1 MKSHVQRRRRGF
13 LFLVIIFFIITF
25 GSFISENNST
35 LYAKQSAEILLRF
48 GKHEG
53 FERIVLE
60 GEEPFINATKI
71 ATFPSQLMIEFPE
84 QVDIKAPQKFPFI
97 FSLKNKLLEINLGDK
112 REIKFSRLYSPTRL
126 VFDVRKT
133 TKQIS
138 SASLENTD
146 VKAGQGSSD
155 PVRIIADK
163 KVNTGLV
170 KKAVMQ
176 SEEEENNEEE
186 GEEEQEQEEQPE
198 QQAPPVQQAPL
209 APQTQPSPQKPQTPQ
224 TPQTQPTQPAPPVT
238 PAPVPPPKAPVTPT
252 PVAPTLKAPVAPK
265 PVAPPAPLLPA
276 GAKPST
282 EVKPPAE
289 AKPPEAKEEV
299 PSKPV
304 EKKPTADISF
314 FFDDADI
321 YEVIQTVF
329 GEVLK
334 VNYIVDPKIKG
345 RVNFRTVTPIPRKDV
360 LPVMEII
367 LRLNGIAVVEE
378 SGLYRIISI
387 SDIPKEPAPIRF
399 GRDPEAVELKG
410 LSIVQVVQ
418 LKYITSSEILKILTP
433 LLSQGG
439 AVIEVPPSFIIIAD
453 TDANVKRLLHVVEIF
468 DSERLKMAK
477 PQVFV
482 YPVQNG
488 KAKDVAT
495 MLQQIFLGQKP
506 STPTPA
512 KTTTPA
518 RTPSPT
524 PSTPLTAGGEG
535 GEAIV
540 SEETRIFADEVT
552 NTIIILATPEDFA
565 TIAET
570 IKKIDIVPRQVVIE
584 ALIVQVTLD
593 DTLNFGMQW
602 ILQNDIKISG
612 LKFFNNPVDISGPL
626 QLDASLKA
634 ANFTFTAIDQQ
645 GNTKLLLQFLASEGK
660 AKILAS
666 PHILVSDNREASIQV
681 GQQVPLAT
689 STATTPVTAIT
700 EITSTITSSVQ
711 YKDIGII
718 LKVKPQVNES
728 GLVALELSMENSSVG
743 ANVPIAGQDFA
754 SINKTEAKT
763 DLVVQDGQTIIIGG
777 LIRED
782 VTQSRSGIPILYK
795 IPVIGN
801 LFGGTINEKHRNELI
816 ILLTPR
822 VMRTVEEAKIVTS
835 DYIERFTKTTNIVIE
850 GLIKEKKQE

>member
-13 LFLVIIFFIITF
+13 LFLVSIFFIITF
-25 GSFISENNST
+25 VGFISENNLI
-35 LYAKQSAEILLRF
+35 LYARQSAEILLRF

-71 ATFPSQLMIEFPE
+71 ATFPSQLMIAFPE

-97 FSLKNKLLEINLGDK
+97 FSLKNKLLEINLGEK
-112 REIKFSRLYSPTRL
+112 REIKFSRLYSPSRL
-126 VFDVRKT
+126 VFDVRKPI
-133 TKQIS
+133 KQIS
-138 SASLENTD
+138 SVSSKDTD
-146 VKAGQGSSD
+146 IKTGQGDSD
-155 PVRIIADK
+155 PIRIIADR
-163 KVNTGLV
+163 KVNPGLV

-186 GEEEQEQEEQPE
+186 GEEEQPE

-209 APQTQPSPQKPQTPQ
+209 VPKTQPTPQKPL
-224 TPQTQPTQPAPPVT
+224 TQPAQPAPPVT
-238 PAPVPPPKAPVTPT
+238 PAPVAPSPKAPVKPIPVAPSPKAPVAPT
-252 PVAPTLKAPVAPK
+252 PVAP
-265 PVAPPAPLLPA
+265 PP
-276 GAKPST
+276 PS
-282 EVKPPAE
+282 PPE
-289 AKPPEAKEEV
+289 GAKPPEAKGEV
-299 PSKPV
+299 PSKPP

-314 FFDDADI
+314 FFDDADV

-345 RVNFRTVTPIPRKDV
+345 RVNFRTTTPIPKAEV

-367 LRLNGIAVVEE
+367 LRLNGIGVVEE

-399 GRDPEAVELKG
+399 GRDPESVELKG

-418 LKYITSSEILKILTP
+418 LQYISSAEILKILTP

-439 AVIEVPPSFIIIAD
+439 AIIEVPPSFIIIAD

-506 STPTPA
+506 ATPTPA

-552 NTIIILATPEDFA
+552 NTIIILATPEDFT

-584 ALIVQVTLD
+584 ALIAQVTLTD
-593 DTLNFGMQW
+593 NLDFGMKW

-612 LKFFNNPVDISGPL
+612 LKFFKNPVTIAGPL
-626 QLDASLKA
+626 DLETTIGGGS
-634 ANFTFTAIDQQ
+634 NFTFTAYDQR
-645 GNTKLLLQFLASEGK
+645 GNTKLLLQSLALEGK

-681 GQQVPLAT
+681 GSQVPLAT
-689 STATTPVTAIT
+689 STSTTPLAAVT
-700 EITSTITSSVQ
+700 ELTSTITSSVQ

-728 GLVALELSMENSSVG
+728 GLVALELSQEISSLG
-743 ANVPIAGQDFA
+743 ANVSIAGQSFA

-763 DLVVQDGQTIIIGG
+763 DLVAQDGQTIIIGG

-782 VTQSRSGIPILYK
+782 LTQSKSGIPILYK
-795 IPVIGN
+795 IPVIGS
-801 LFGGTINEKHRNELI
+801 LFGSTVNEKTRTELI

-822 VMRTVEEAKIVTS
+822 VMRNVEEAKIVTS
-835 DYIERFTKTTNIVIE
+835 DYIDRFTKTTNEVVLE
-850 GLIKEKKQE
+850 EFIKEKKQE

>member
-133 TKQIS
+133 KKQIS
-138 SASLENTD
+138 SASSENTD

-252 PVAPTLKAPVAPK
+252 PVAPTLKAPVAPT
-265 PVAPPAPLLPA
+265 PVAPSPPSPPA

-282 EVKPPAE
+282 E

-299 PSKPV
+299 PSKPA

-552 NTIIILATPEDFA
+552 NTIIILATPEDFT

-584 ALIVQVTLD
+584 ALIAQVTLTD
-593 DTLNFGMQW
+593 NLDFGMQW
-602 ILQNDIKISG
+602 VIQNDLKISG
-612 LKFFNNPVDISGPL
+612 LKFFKNPVTIAGPL
-626 QLDASLKA
+626 TLDTTIGGS
-634 ANFTFTAIDQQ
+634 NFTFTAYDDRNQV
-645 GNTKLLLQFLASEGK
+645 KLLIQSLALESK

-700 EITSTITSSVQ
+700 ELTSTITSSVQ

-728 GLVALELSMENSSVG
+728 GLVALELSQEISSLG
-743 ANVPIAGQDFA
+743 ANVTIAGQAFS

-763 DLVVQDGQTIIIGG
+763 DLVAQDGQTIIIGG

-782 VTQSRSGIPILYK
+782 VTQSKSGIPILYK
-795 IPVIGN
+795 IPVIGS
-801 LFGGTINEKHRNELI
+801 LFGSTVNEKTRNELI

-835 DYIERFTKTTNIVIE
+835 DYIDRFSKTTEIMIE
-850 GLIKEKKQE
+850 KLMKEKKIE

>member
-1 MKSHVQRRRRGF
+1 MKSHVQRRLMGF
-13 LFLVIIFFIITF
+13 LFLVTIFFIITF
-25 GSFISENNST
+25 VGFISENNLI
-35 LYAKQSAEILLRF
+35 LYARQSAEILLRF

-97 FSLKNKLLEINLGDK
+97 FSLKNKLFEINLGEK
-112 REIKFSRLYSPTRL
+112 REIKFSRLYSPSRL
-126 VFDVRKT
+126 VFDVRKPI
-133 TKQIS
+133 KQIS
-138 SASLENTD
+138 SASSENTD
-146 VKAGQGSSD
+146 IKTGQGSSD
-155 PVRIIADK
+155 PVRIIADRK
-163 KVNTGLV
+163 INPGLV

-186 GEEEQEQEEQPE
+186 GEEEQPE
-198 QQAPPVQQAPL
+198 QQAPLVPKI
-209 APQTQPSPQKPQTPQ
+209 QPTPQKPQT
-224 TPQTQPTQPAPPVT
+224 QPAQPAPPVT
-238 PAPVPPPKAPVTPT
+238 PAPVPPSPKAPVTPT
-252 PVAPTLKAPVAPK
+252 PVAPPPKVPVTPT
-265 PVAPPAPLLPA
+265 PVTPPP
-276 GAKPST
+276 PS
-282 EVKPPAE
+282 PPAE
-289 AKPPEAKEEV
+289 AKPPEAKGEV
-299 PSKPV
+299 PSKPP

-334 VNYIVDPKIKG
+334 VNYIIDPKTKG
-345 RVNFRTVTPIPRKDV
+345 RVNFRTTTPIPKAEV

-367 LRLNGIAVVEE
+367 LRLNGIGVVEE

-418 LKYITSSEILKILTP
+418 LQYITSSEILKILTP

-506 STPTPA
+506 SAPTPA

-524 PSTPLTAGGEG
+524 PSTPLTAGAEG

-540 SEETRIFADEVT
+540 SAETRIFADEVT

-593 DTLNFGMQW
+593 DTLDFGMQW
-602 ILQNDIKISG
+602 FLQNDLKISG
-612 LKFFNNPVDISGPL
+612 LKFFNNPVTISGPL
-626 QLDASLKA
+626 ELNTQIPS
-634 ANFTFTAIDQQ
+634 ANFTFTAYDEQ
-645 GNTKLLLQFLASEGK
+645 NKTKLLLQSLASEGK

-681 GQQVPLAT
+681 GSQVPLAT
-689 STATTPVTAIT
+689 STSTTPLAAVT
-700 EITSTITSSVQ
+700 EVTSTITSSVQ

-728 GLVALELSMENSSVG
+728 GLVALEISMENSSVG
-743 ANVPIAGQDFA
+743 ANVQIAGQAFS

-763 DLVVQDGQTIIIGG
+763 NLVVQDSQTIIIGG

-782 VTQSRSGIPILYK
+782 LTQSKSGIPILYK
-795 IPVIGN
+795 IPVIGS
-801 LFGGTINEKHRNELI
+801 LFGSTINEKHRNELI

-822 VMRTVEEAKIVTS
+822 VMRNVEEAKIVTS